1 MEKKY
6 KKCPHCLEKIQ
17 VNAVKCRYCE
27 EWLDKDK
34 KELDEV
40 KIKPSKFKKIKSL
53 IVRIILWLLI
63 FYIWQFYAFITLDRS
78 DEAGPY
84 PSGYSV
90 FILGLIFALLLRKV
104 VFSKSKK
111 LWNISIKI
119 IVFLIIVFGLV
130 MQIEHDPTLS
140 KLNEYRKQ
148 EEALFIPAQ
157 HQQERFSYLELS
169 DLETKPNK
177 TKIETTVKLK
187 NNSYVY
193 DMKDIKI
200 RFDFFEDEEKE
211 KLIESTW
218 QTIEKI
224 HSREEVNLN
233 TSIENKNKVK
243 AWQAYVVIEDTT
255 LVKK

>member
-6 KKCPHCLEKIQ
+6 KKCPYCLEKIQ

-104 VFSKSKK
+104 VFIKSKK

-119 IVFLIIVFGLV
+119 IVFLIIVFGLA

-157 HQQERFSYLELS
+157 HQQERLSYLELS
-169 DLETKPNK
+169 DLETKENK
-177 TKIETTVKLK
+177 TKIETTAKLK
-187 NNSYVY
+187 NNSYTY
-193 DMKDIKI
+193 NMKDIKI
-200 RFDFFEDEEKE
+200 RLDFFEDEKKE
-211 KLIESTW
+211 KLIESSW
-218 QTIEKI
+218 IDIEEI
-224 HSREEVNLN
+224 SSRKEVDLSL
-233 TSIENKNKVK
+233 SIENTNKVK
-243 AWQAYVVIEDTT
+243 AWYVYTTIENAT
-255 LVKK
+255 LVNK